1 MLVIGMRKF
10 IIVLLSVIITSGGL
24 SGQVTSSIRGV
35 VRNASG
41 KGVPDV
47 NVFVSQVEQKY
58 SVFASC
64 LTDSYGRY
72 SLSFTSYADSVC
84 VNLSSLGIV
93 PESAVIENRSQER
106 DFVVEEMVQ
115 EIEQVVVRAPKV
127 YSKGDTISYYV
138 AAFQSRNDVTIG
150 EVLRRLPGISVSDA
164 GQISYKG
171 QPIKNFYIEGLDLMK
186 GRYGIATNNIDPN
199 SISTIE
205 VLESHQD
212 IKALKD
218 LKPEERASINLKL
231 KSGVKGVF
239 NLIASLGGGYEDRP
253 LWENEILAT
262 YFQRNN
268 QVLATYKG
276 NNSGNDLETELRSFD
291 DYDHSRTTT
300 VSDIAMPATPGI
312 NKRYYYFNQSHSA
325 TYNQVFRVGRNGE
338 LGINAAYLN
347 DRDER
352 SNQSVTTTLLPDGS
366 KNVVDE
372 RFNGI
377 LQRDIAN
384 GNITYM
390 QNTDRNYIK
399 EQLKFDWL
407 STDGHSNIYA
417 GEDIAQENNVENYR
431 LHNLFHLTSR
441 TGSDKGVEFLSKINL
456 EKRPHNLSVAP
467 NLFPDI
473 ILSEQ
478 MFQSAERRNLST
490 ENRLDFLS
498 AIVWGNLQIHPTIF
512 FDYSHNGLI
521 SSLDTY
527 HNDLCLT
534 SINTGVGIIANYR
547 IKRFYADLYVTG
559 NYRYF
564 NLNNRDTDIDTDRHR
579 FVVEPRLTLKYDI
592 DGTNELRFNGSLSHS
607 NPAIDNLYSQY
618 ILTSYR
624 QLSVY
629 ENNGLYQSQVQNYTL
644 SYDYK
649 NIVSMLFFGIDA
661 GWTHNLPDVLYG
673 SYYDGISERITSM
686 KTDETMDVLSAKLRA
701 SKGFDWRMLKIGAE
715 CGYSHFN
722 SPALVQNEIVRY
734 KGGSLSAQIDLSI
747 APSDWMSLS
756 YDGSFHQSRTS
767 MNNGKDMPIL
777 RTLSNNVSL
786 EFYLPYDITF
796 GASASHYY
804 NNLNKDDASFLLG
817 EANVKYTYKR
827 WAFTL
832 SCDNIF
838 NRKSYV
844 YSTSSGLT
852 ERTSVYHIRP
862 RSFLLK
868 IRCRIF

>member
-1 MLVIGMRKF
+1 MRNLFMVLVLSLVCIG
-10 IIVLLSVIITSGGL
+10 SV
-24 SGQVTSSIRGV
+24 SGQATTQISGMVKNSSGNGV
-35 VRNASG
+35 A
-41 KGVPDV
+41 DV
-47 NVFVSQVEQKY
+47 NVYVSRVEQKY

-64 LTDSYGRY
+64 LSGADGSFT
-72 SLSFTSYADSVC
+72 LSFKAPVDSVC
-84 VNLSSLGIV
+84 INVSGLNITPTSVVCENKTQHKNIIV
-93 PESAVIENRSQER
+93 DEKA
-106 DFVVEEMVQ
+106 Q
-115 EIEQVVVRAPKV
+115 EIDEVVVRAPKI

-138 AAFQSRNDVTIG
+138 ASFQSKNDISIG
-150 EVLRRLPGISVSDA
+150 QVLKRLPGITVSDA

-239 NLIASLGGGYEDRP
+239 NLIATLGGGYEDRL
-253 LWENEILAT
+253 LWDNELIAT
-262 YFQRNN
+262 YFQRNS
-268 QVLATYKG
+268 QLLATYKG
-276 NNSGNDLETELRSFD
+276 NNSGSDLETELRSFD
-291 DYDHSRTTT
+291 DYDYSRTSTI
-300 VSDIAMPATPGI
+300 SDIAMPATPGI

-325 TYNQVFRVGRNGE
+325 TYNQVFRVGKNGE
-338 LGINAAYLN
+338 LGINAVYLN
-347 DRDER
+347 DWDER
-352 SNQSVTTTLLPDGS
+352 SNQSVTTTLLPDGA
-366 KNVVDE
+366 KNVVNE

-377 LQRDIAN
+377 LQRNIAN

-407 STDGHSNIYA
+407 STDGYSNIYA
-417 GEDIAQENNVENYR
+417 GQDIAQENNVENYR

-456 EKRPHNLSVAP
+456 EKRPHSLSVAP
-467 NLFPDI
+467 NLFSDI

-478 MFQSAERRNLST
+478 MFQSAERRNIST

-534 SINTGVGIIANYR
+534 SINTGIGIIANYR

-564 NLNNRDTDIDTDRHR
+564 SLNNRDTDVDTDKHR
-579 FVVEPRLTLKYDI
+579 FVVEPHLTLKYDI
-592 DGTNELRFNGSLSHS
+592 DGTNELRFNASLSHS
-607 NPAIDNLYSQY
+607 NPAIENLYDQY

-629 ENNGLYQSQVQNYTL
+629 ENNELYQSRVQNYTL

-649 NIVSMLFFGIDA
+649 NIVSMLFFGVDV
-661 GWTHNLPDVLYG
+661 GWTHNRPDVLYG
-673 SYYDGISERITSM
+673 SYYDGISERITSI
-686 KTDETMDVLSAKLRA
+686 KTNETMDVFSAKLRA
-701 SKGFDWRMLKIGAE
+701 SKGFDWKRLKIGAE
-715 CGYSHFN
+715 CGYSYYD
-722 SPALVQNEIVRY
+722 SPILLQNEIIRY
-734 KGGSLSAQIDLSI
+734 NGNSLSTKLDITLTPFQWLSF
-747 APSDWMSLS
+747 S
-756 YDGSFHQSRTS
+756 YDGSYYQSQTQIKT
-767 MNNGKDMPIL
+767 GGDMPLL
-777 RTLSNNVSL
+777 RTISNNASL
-786 EFYLPYDITF
+786 EFYLPYDITL

-804 NNLNKDDASFLLG
+804 NNLNNDDGSFLLG
-817 EANVKYTYKR
+817 EANIKYTYKR
-827 WAFTL
+827 WSFTL

-838 NRKSYV
+838 NKKSYV
-844 YSTSSGLT
+844 YSTSNSLT
-852 ERTSVYHIRP
+852 ENTSIYHIRP
-862 RSFLLK
+862 RSILLK

>member
-1 MLVIGMRKF
+1 MGLLF
-10 IIVLLSVIITSGGL
+10 LSVYITSLMGQTTQI
-24 SGQVTSSIRGV
+24 SGIVQNT
-35 VRNASG
+35 SG
-41 KGVPDV
+41 KGIADV
-47 NVFVSQVEQKY
+47 NVYVSRVEQKY

-64 LTDSYGRY
+64 LSGTDGSFT
-72 SLSFTSYADSVC
+72 LSFKAPVDSVC
-84 VNLSSLGIV
+84 INVSGLNITPTSVICDNKSQHRDIIV
-93 PESAVIENRSQER
+93 DEKA
-106 DFVVEEMVQ
+106 Q
-115 EIEQVVVRAPKV
+115 EIDEVVVRAPKI

-138 AAFQSRNDVTIG
+138 ASFQSKNDISIG
-150 EVLRRLPGISVSDA
+150 QVLRRLPGITVSDA

-239 NLIASLGGGYEDRP
+239 NLIATLGGGYEDKL
-253 LWENEILAT
+253 LWDNEVIAT
-262 YFQRNN
+262 YFQRNS
-268 QVLATYKG
+268 QLLATYKG
-276 NNSGNDLETELRSFD
+276 NNSGSDLETELRSFD
-291 DYDHSRTTT
+291 DYDYSRTSTI
-300 VSDIAMPATPGI
+300 SDIAIPASPGI

-325 TYNQVFRVGRNGE
+325 TYNQVFRVGKNGE

-372 RFNGI
+372 RFNGV
-377 LQRDIAN
+377 LHRNIAN

-390 QNTDRNYIK
+390 QNTERNYIK

-456 EKRPHNLSVAP
+456 EKRPHSLSVAP

-473 ILSEQ
+473 IMSEQ
-478 MFQSAERRNLST
+478 MFQSAERRNIST

-498 AIVWGNLQIHPTIF
+498 AIVWSNLQIHPTIF
-512 FDYSHNGLI
+512 LDYSHNGLT
-521 SSLDTY
+521 SNLDTY
-527 HNDLCLT
+527 RNDLRLT
-534 SINTGVGIIANYR
+534 SINTGIGIIANYR

-564 NLNNRDTDIDTDRHR
+564 NLNNKLTDIDTDKHR
-579 FVVEPRLTLKYDI
+579 FVVEPHLTLKYDI
-592 DGTNELRFNGSLSHS
+592 DGINELRFNASLSHS
-607 NPAIDNLYSQY
+607 NPAIENLYDQY

-629 ENNGLYQSQVQNYTL
+629 ENNELYQSQVQNYTL

-649 NIVSMLFFGIDA
+649 NIVSMLFFGIDV
-661 GWTHNLPDVLYG
+661 GWTHNRPDVLYG
-673 SYYDGISERITSM
+673 SYYDGISERITSI
-686 KTDETMDVLSAKLRA
+686 KTNETMDVFSAKLRA
-701 SKGFDWRMLKIGAE
+701 SKGFDWKRLKIGAE
-715 CGYSHFN
+715 CGYSYYD
-722 SPALVQNEIVRY
+722 SPILLQNEIIRY
-734 KGGSLSAQIDLSI
+734 NGNSLNAKLDISLTPFQWLSFSYNGSYS
-747 APSDWMSLS
+747 
-756 YDGSFHQSRTS
+756 QSQTRMKT
-767 MNNGKDMPIL
+767 GEDMPLL
-777 RTLSNNVSL
+777 RTISNNALL
-786 EFYLPYDITF
+786 EFYLPYDITL
-796 GASASHYY
+796 GASALHYY
-804 NNLNKDDASFLLG
+804 NNLNNDDASFLLG
-817 EANVKYTYKR
+817 EANIKYTYKR
-827 WAFTL
+827 WSITL

-838 NRKSYV
+838 NKKSYV
-844 YSTSSGLT
+844 YSTSNGLT
-852 ERTSVYHIRP
+852 ENTSIYHIRP
-862 RSFLLK
+862 RSILLK
-868 IRCRIF
+868 IRCRLF

>member
-1 MLVIGMRKF
+1 MINLFIALVLCFVCIGSVAGQTTTQISG
-10 IIVLLSVIITSGGL
+10 IIKNVSGNG
-24 SGQVTSSIRGV
+24 I
-35 VRNASG
+35 A
-41 KGVPDV
+41 DV
-47 NVFVSQVEQKY
+47 NVYVSRVEQKY

-64 LTDSYGRY
+64 LSGTDGSFT
-72 SLSFTSYADSVC
+72 LSFKAPVDSVC
-84 VNLSSLGIV
+84 INVSGLNITPTSVICENKTQHKDIIV
-93 PESAVIENRSQER
+93 DEKA
-106 DFVVEEMVQ
+106 Q
-115 EIEQVVVRAPKV
+115 EIDEVVIRAPKI
-127 YSKGDTISYYV
+127 YSKGDTISYNV
-138 AAFQSRNDVTIG
+138 AQFQSKNDISISQ
-150 EVLRRLPGISVSDA
+150 VLKRLPGITVSDA

-186 GRYGIATNNIDPN
+186 GRYGIATNNIAPN

-239 NLIASLGGGYEDRP
+239 NLIATLGGGYEDRL
-253 LWENEILAT
+253 LWDNELIAT
-262 YFQRNN
+262 YFQRNS
-268 QVLATYKG
+268 QLLATYKG
-276 NNSGNDLETELRSFD
+276 NNSGSDLETEIRSFD
-291 DYDHSRTTT
+291 DYDYSKTSTI
-300 VSDIAMPATPGI
+300 SDIAMPATPGI

-325 TYNQVFRVGRNGE
+325 TYNQVFRIGKNGE
-338 LGINAAYLN
+338 LGINAVYLN

-352 SNQSVTTTLLPDGS
+352 SNQSVTTTLLPDGA
-366 KNVVDE
+366 KNVINE

-377 LQRDIAN
+377 LQRNIAN

-390 QNTDRNYIK
+390 QNTERNYIK

-456 EKRPHNLSVAP
+456 EKRPHSLSVTP
-467 NLFPDI
+467 NLFPDVI
-473 ILSEQ
+473 MSEQ
-478 MFQSAERRNLST
+478 MFQSAERRNIST

-498 AIVWGNLQIHPTIF
+498 AIVWDNLQIHPTIF

-527 HNDLCLT
+527 HNDLRLT

-559 NYRYF
+559 NYKYF
-564 NLNNRDTDIDTDRHR
+564 NLNNRDTDVDTDKHR
-579 FVVEPRLTLKYDI
+579 FVVEPHLTLKYDI
-592 DGTNELRFNGSLSHS
+592 DGTNELRFNASFSHS
-607 NPAIDNLYSQY
+607 NHAIENLYEQY

-629 ENNGLYQSQVQNYTL
+629 ENNELYQSQVQNYTL
-644 SYDYK
+644 TYDYK
-649 NIVSMLFFGIDA
+649 NIVSMLFFGIDV
-661 GWTHNLPDVLYG
+661 GWTHNRPDVLYG
-673 SYYDGISERITSM
+673 SYYDGISERITSI
-686 KTDETMDVLSAKLRA
+686 KTNETMDVFSAKLRA
-701 SKGFDWRMLKIGAE
+701 SKGFDWKRLKIGAK
-715 CGYSHFN
+715 CGYSYYD
-722 SPALVQNEIVRY
+722 SPILLQNEIIRY
-734 KGGSLSAQIDLSI
+734 SGNSLSAKLDITLTPFQWLSF
-747 APSDWMSLS
+747 S
-756 YDGSFHQSRTS
+756 YDGSYYQSQTQ
-767 MNNGKDMPIL
+767 MKNGGDMPLL
-777 RTLSNNVSL
+777 RTISNNASL
-786 EFYLPYDITF
+786 EFYLPYDITL

-804 NNLNKDDASFLLG
+804 NNLNNDDGSFLLG
-817 EANVKYTYKR
+817 EANIKYTYKR
-827 WAFTL
+827 WSFTL

-838 NRKSYV
+838 NKKSYV
-844 YSTSSGLT
+844 YSISNGLT
-852 ERTSVYHIRP
+852 ENTSIYHIRP
-862 RSFLLK
+862 RCILIK